1 MNTII
6 KLFLF
11 AIALLGSTPA
21 FAYTYGANVKAST
34 GPTGNG
40 LVYVSKSTTNSPSYQ
55 EAPAAVSQSGRT
67 QTPPTYTFHLYAQP
81 SQGNT
86 FYGWKRDGYI
96 VNNELHFT
104 RNIPG
109 SRSTETINEYTGEF
123 GPEGMLKVVPT
134 TLGTVSIDKP
144 DNVLGDVVTVS
155 TRAQLNDCEAVNI
168 GAVNVVNRN
177 FIFRHWKDGDG
188 NIVSYEKTFSLT
200 VEKAMTLT
208 PVYDNPST
216 VTKSSGYYRVMSGF
230 SAGLR
235 IAGEVS
241 INYNE
246 NTQLWGDIN
255 YVRNPEGTGY
265 GYDKSKV
272 NNIYNDPALI
282 IYMTGTLQSSGAA
295 SYSANKDVMTNIVLS
310 GQGKKTTDFIN
321 KTINL
326 KWSYNTGYHVI
337 YNSAGALKFTEDASK
352 NPGGDILYVGAAD
365 GSVQTNLH
373 FEPIT
378 DEYADIW
385 WFGAF
390 PSEQMYYDGGYWT
403 SMYTAF
409 PYRCYEP
416 DGVEAYIISDY
427 TFDGQSNTAVLKRIE
442 NGIVPAYTPV
452 LLKCPKVIDTTDYF
466 AKRIMPE
473 PANRLIPLEPND
485 ASIDNTVAE
494 GNLLK
499 GEFQLNKSIPEKTS
513 TPAELGHVMF
523 NAETMRIFSANANN
537 EVGFYVLPAN
547 ADGTAQ
553 ELAANKA
560 YLDLTAI
567 PAEARTSSFRI
578 VSEDEAAGIE
588 NIIVKPA
595 PAVREGIYDLYG
607 RRVEHMIPG
616 NIYIVNGVKT
626 LAR

>member
-1 MNTII
+1 M
-6 KLFLF
+6 
-11 AIALLGSTPA
+11 
-21 FAYTYGANVKAST
+21 ANNYYATVQATAS
-34 GPTGNG
+34 PTGLG
-40 LVYVSKSTTNSPSYQ
+40 LVYVSETETATPNYQ
-55 EAPAAVSQSGRT
+55 ETPSSVKQSKSNQTSAPSF
-67 QTPPTYTFHLYAQP
+67 TFHLYAQP
-81 SQGNT
+81 AELYS
-86 FYGWKRDGYI
+86 FHGWVLNGTT
-96 VNNELHFT
+96 V
-104 RNIPG
+104 
-109 SRSTETINEYTGEF
+109 STEPHYSVTVTGSTTESFITNYTAEF
-123 GPEGMLKVVPT
+123 GAKRFLTVVPNQY
-134 TLGTVSIDKP
+134 GTATIDNP
-144 DNVLGDVVTVS
+144 DNVPGDVVTVS
-155 TRAQLNDCEAVNI
+155 TRAVYNTPELSSI
-168 GAVNVVNRN
+168 GAINIPNRN
-177 FIFRHWKDGDG
+177 FIFQHWEDSDG

-200 VEKAMTLT
+200 VEKEMSLT

-216 VTKSSGYYRVMSGF
+216 IKKATGYYRIMSCFNAPLSLVGQFPLNF
-230 SAGLR
+230 SNNQ
-235 IAGEVS
+235 V
-241 INYNE
+241 
-246 NTQLWGDIN
+246 LWGDIN
-255 YVRNPEGTGY
+255 FVRNPEGLGGTSTKGY
-265 GYDKSKV
+265 GYGT
-272 NNIYNDPALI
+272 NNIYNDPSQI
-282 IYMTGTLQSSGAA
+282 IYVSGTLNSSNAQQYNSG
-295 SYSANKDVMTNIVLS
+295 KDVLTKAVLS
-310 GQGKKTTDFIN
+310 AQGKSTSDYFSNELKI
-321 KTINL
+321 
-326 KWSYNTGYHVI
+326 KWSVNPGYHNVYSSI
-337 YNSAGALKFTEDASK
+337 VGLKFSESAQYHS
-352 NPGGDILYVGAAD
+352 GGDVVYVGRD
-365 GSVQTNLH
+365 DNSVQSLFH

-378 DEYADIW
+378 EEFADIW

-442 NGIVPAYTPV
+442 NGIVPAYTAV
-452 LLKCPKVIDTTDYF
+452 LLKCPKVIDTDSYITN
-466 AKRIMPE
+466 RVMPE

-499 GEFQLNKSIPEKTS
+499 GEFQLNTQRPVSGLTS
-513 TPAELGHVMF
+513 EDIGHVRF

-578 VSEDEAAGIE
+578 VSEDEAAGID
-588 NIIVKPA
+588 NIIVKPE
-595 PAVREGIYDLYG
+595 PTVREGIYDLYG
-607 RRVEHMIPG
+607 HRVEHMIPG